1 MGPYGPK
8 TTKADDKDFYQAID
22 YTFYGLTGVIIPSAR
37 DLQAFRVFSQHPAW
51 VFTPVNPWKAWS
63 IAFIKLL

>member
-8 TTKADDKDFYQAID
+8 TTKADDKEFYKAID
-22 YTFYGLTGVIIPSAR
+22 HTFYGLTGVIILSAR

-51 VFTPVNPWKAWS
+51 VITPVNP
-63 IAFIKLL
+63 